1 MARVAHRAAPGVRVR
16 CGDVGVTHRL
26 LRAHEARLRAAF
38 ERILVV
44 SLVLPGATSCAAHD
58 SQTAARDG
66 GAADGNAGLDAS
78 QDVAPFPTCAEASAG
93 APYRGTDTCYYYV
106 NLSCPEYAP
115 RGTTCTLNAPDCL
128 TLCTLEAGIFECR
141 YLSQDCL
148 NGRLT
153 AEAGQTVTVGCATC
167 PGGRR
172 PVGLRRAQPRR
183 AASALGDYLARAS
196 HLEAASVH
204 AFERLHDELRAHG
217 APRELWLA
225 ARRSAR
231 DEARHAR
238 VTARLA
244 CRHGGEVPI
253 PRLRPRRTRSLR
265 SMALEN
271 ATEGCVRETFGALV
285 AMWQAA
291 RARDLELRRC
301 MAAIAE
307 DETRHAAL
315 AWAVARW
322 AEARLD
328 ARARA
333 SVARKRVAALT
344 CLERELGRALPP
356 ELVRDAGL
364 PNASQGCALLRA
376 MKQEVGLG
384 R

>member
-1 MARVAHRAAPGVRVR
+1 
-16 CGDVGVTHRL
+16 VGVTHRL
-26 LRAHEARLRAAF
+26 LRVHEARLRAAF

-78 QDVAPFPTCAEASAG
+78 QDVTPFPTCAEASAG

-204 AFERLHDELRAHG
+204 AFEHLYDELRTHG
-217 APRELWLA
+217 APRALQRA
-225 ARRSAR
+225 ARLSAR
-231 DEARHAR
+231 DEVRHAR
-238 VTARLA
+238 ITARLA
-244 CRHGGEVPI
+244 LRHGGHVVS
-253 PRLRPRRTRSLR
+253 PRLKGRRARSLL
-265 SMALEN
+265 SVALEN
-271 ATEGCVRETFGALV
+271 AAEGCIRETFGALV
-285 AMWQAA
+285 ATWQATH
-291 RARDLELRRC
+291 ARDEAIRRC
-301 MAAIAE
+301 MAAIAK

-322 AEARLD
+322 VEARLD
-328 ARARA
+328 TRGRAR
-333 SVARKRVAALT
+333 VARRRLAAFKS
-344 CLERELGRALPP
+344 LERELGCPRAP
-356 ELVRDAGL
+356 EVVSEAGL
-364 PNASQGCALLRA
+364 PRPSEGRALLRA
-376 MKQEVGLG
+376 LGVEVGLAPL
-384 R
+384 